1 MRSGHPSRFRRY
13 AETCNLRPGVFERY
27 LCIHALAVV
36 DGKGTKD
43 EDLKDMLL
51 FFKRFQKVNA
61 AAVDRLIAQETDW
74 WTNPDIYITLVR
86 PLLDERSMSRP
97 LMAREIRE
105 IFQQYW
111 SVVTSIVNDN
121 DGTKS
126 DLCLDLAAKL
136 GTSLDMAM

>member
-1 MRSGHPSRFRRY
+1 MRSGYPSRFRRY

-36 DGKGTKD
+36 DGKDTQD

-74 WTNPDIYITLVR
+74 WTNPNIYITLVR
-86 PLLDERSMSRP
+86 PLLDERCMSRP

-121 DGTKS
+121 DGTRS